1 MDAAF
6 QREQQRITEVIQT
19 INNELQQLV
28 GESSQL
34 KNERNDIQK
43 YFWDEVKVN
52 VDSFD
57 DYLETMIGLRQETQ
71 ALAVNQSM
79 HRHANKKSS
88 KLRKM
93 KDNPY
98 FGRIDFREDREK
110 TTDEIYIGIAT
121 LTDEAN
127 DEILIYDWRA
137 PISSIYYESEIGPTY
152 YRTPSHKKITGQLE
166 KKIQYMIR
174 DGQLQTMFDAS
185 VTIGDEVLQQVL
197 GQSTDKKMHSI
208 VATIQQE
215 QNKIIR
221 HTGSRLLIVHGS
233 AGSGKTS
240 AALQRVAYLLYKYRE
255 SMTADQIILF
265 SPNTMFNSYVSNV
278 LPELGEENMQQV
290 TFQDYLEHR
299 LGDEMKLENPYDQL
313 EFILTAKNRE
323 GYEQRLQAIKYKASP
338 AYFEAMERYFVSLS
352 EEGMLFHDLIFNG
365 EVIMTKE
372 QLYNQFY
379 SENLGMKLH
388 NRLDLLKESILKLL
402 KETEKKAI
410 KSDWILDEIELISDD
425 RFTKIHKIMAKKKG
439 YRPSEYDEYDLTHRD
454 LAIYLVKRK
463 MNKLRKKVNNVA
475 FIDSKTIYRHLF
487 DWLVQDNLTLWSEIR
502 IDTFRKMDLD
512 ELYYEDAT
520 PFLFMQELMKGFQ
533 TNRQIRHLLID
544 EAQDY
549 SAFQFEFLKRLF
561 PAANMTV
568 LGDFNQA
575 IFAHAKD
582 TNDFMSLT
590 SLYGEDETAV
600 VNIQRSYRSTKEIIE
615 FTKSIVPNGESIIS
629 FNRAGS
635 RPVVTTHTSKKALH
649 DALSKQIHDFQNHG
663 YQSIA
668 VICLSDEECVEAYEA
683 LSNIPNIK
691 RVKQSTSEYEV
702 GTVVIPSYLSK
713 GIEFDAVIVYNAS
726 TEVYADDSLRKTFY
740 TVCTRAMHA
749 LQIHSVGSVT
759 PLLEAVPEN
768 RYEMN

>member
-52 VDSFD
+52 VESFD

-93 KDNPY
+93 KENPY

-110 TTDEIYIGIAT
+110 KADEIYIGIAT

-152 YRTPSHKKITGQLE
+152 YRTPSHEKIAGQLE

-221 HTGSRLLIVHGS
+221 HIGSRLLIVHGS

-299 LGDEMKLENPYDQL
+299 LGDTMTLENPYDQL
-313 EFILTAKNRE
+313 EFILTAKNQA

-338 AYFEAMERYFVSLS
+338 TYFEAMERYFESLS
-352 EEGMLFHDLIFNG
+352 EDGMLFHDLIFNG

-372 QLYNQFY
+372 ALHNQFY

-388 NRLDLLKESILKLL
+388 NRLDLLKESILKRL
-402 KETEKKAI
+402 KDSEKKAI

-425 RFTKIHKIMAKKKG
+425 RISKIHQIMAKKKG

-454 LAIYLVKRK
+454 LAIYLVKKK
-463 MNKLRKKVNNVA
+463 MNKLRKKVNNVD
-475 FIDSKTIYRHLF
+475 FIDAHSIYRNLF
-487 DWLVQDNLTLWSEIR
+487 NWLEQDRIPFWSEIR
-502 IDTFRKMDLD
+502 QDTFRKMDAD

-615 FTKSIVPNGESIIS
+615 FTKGIVPNGESIIA
-629 FNRAGS
+629 FNRQGK
-635 RPVVTTHTSKKALH
+635 RPVISTHSTEQALH
-649 DALSKQIHDFQNHG
+649 DAISKQIHDYREYG

-668 VICLSDEECVEAYEA
+668 VICLSDEECTTAYEA
-683 LSNIPNIK
+683 LSTIPNIK
-691 RVKQSTSEYEV
+691 RVKQSTSEYEI
-702 GTVVIPSYLSK
+702 GTVVIPSYLAK

-726 TEVYADDSLRKTFY
+726 SEVYVDDSLRKTFY
-740 TVCTRAMHA
+740 TVCTRAMHE
-749 LQIHSVGSVT
+749 LQIHAIGTVT
-759 PLLEAVPEN
+759 PLIESIPEN
-768 RYEMN
+768 RYEIY